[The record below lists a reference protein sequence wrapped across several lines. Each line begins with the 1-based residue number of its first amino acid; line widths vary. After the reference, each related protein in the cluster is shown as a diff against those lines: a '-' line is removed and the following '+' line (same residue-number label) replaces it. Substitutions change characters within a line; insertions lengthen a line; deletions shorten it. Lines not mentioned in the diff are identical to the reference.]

1 MIFEV
6 EMLAFG
12 EPGEIRRVDVPDEHA
27 NQEDIHNV
35 LEGVFYWGQN
45 DFQPQ
50 QHPSVSAGDVIRCRG
65 ENWLVAGVGFKKLTD
80 EQLTQYRG
88 VERRDRWLVRDD
100 FKHTNSS
107 S

>member
-27 NQEDIHNV
+27 NHEDVRHV
-35 LEGVFYWGQN
+35 LESVFYWGQN

-50 QHPSVSAGDVIRCRG
+50 EHPSVSTGDVIRCMG
-65 ENWLVAGVGFKKLTD
+65 ENWLVAGVGFKKITD
-80 EQLTQYRG
+80 EQLSQYRL
-88 VERRDRWLVRDD
+88 VDRRDRWRTQYE
-100 FKHTNSS
+100 FERTNRA
-107 S
+107 